1 MAHTARSVVLF
12 ILAAAASGLA
22 TAQAQYPEALL
33 EPPEE
38 VPEALSFFAPFFFPK
53 VLQDEYALKEYIRS
67 EEFARFRKV
76 HGDAQAVDA
85 IFNRALHLSW
95 NNAYEALLISFL
107 GTLDHRSFGVRL
119 PLIGNLLWFPLTSE
133 FEDEFRERHEALPS
147 ALYPDTP
154 RDGQGDKDKLQHFF
168 GSAFLALVT
177 ESADAAER
185 LGMFIE
191 WGEDRFI
198 VDGAFD
204 ERDIRAGRQ
213 GQRFG
218 LGLMA
223 DKTLRPS
230 RFLVPDAQGDPGG
243 H

>member
-1 MAHTARSVVLF
+1 MACTARSVVLGF
-12 ILAAAASGLA
+12 LWAAASGLA
-22 TAQAQYPEALL
+22 TAQAKYPEAVF
-33 EPPEE
+33 EPPDEI
-38 VPEALSFFAPFFFPK
+38 PEAVSFFAPFFFPK
-53 VLQDEYALKEYIRS
+53 VLQDEYALKEYICS
-67 EEFARFRKV
+67 EEFARFKKMY
-76 HGDAQAVDA
+76 GDLQAVDA

-107 GTLDHRSFGVRL
+107 ATMDHRAFGVRL
-119 PLIGNLLWFPLTSE
+119 PVVGSLLWFPLTSE
-133 FEDEFRERHEALPS
+133 FEDEFRERRQSLPS

-154 RDGQGDKDKLQHFF
+154 HDATGDRDKLQHFF

-204 ERDIRAGRQ
+204 DRDIRAGRQ

-223 DKTLRPS
+223 DKGLRPS
-230 RFLVPDAQGDPGG
+230 RFLVPGE